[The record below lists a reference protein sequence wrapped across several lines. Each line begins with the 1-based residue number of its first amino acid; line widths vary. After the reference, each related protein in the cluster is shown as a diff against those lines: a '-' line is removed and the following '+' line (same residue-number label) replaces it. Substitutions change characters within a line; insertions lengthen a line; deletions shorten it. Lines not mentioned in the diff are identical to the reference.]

1 MQFVSNQDEKYLKC
15 IHLGADIFGHKYISS
30 LSAQISRE
38 ILSLSAC
45 QGQISGEIF
54 DLSACQG
61 AKNGNFLPHDVVSER
76 LWTAIN
82 LGEIPTRNYKA
93 VGTQGN
99 IQHLERLKIYL
110 ANH

>member
-30 LSAQISRE
+30 LSAQISGE

-61 AKNGNFLPHDVVSER
+61 AKNGNFLPHDGVSER

-82 LGEIPTRNYKA
+82 LPEIPTRNYKA
-93 VGTQGN
+93 EEHRET
-99 IQHLERLKIYL
+99 LKHSTL
-110 ANH
+110 DENC